1 MMRLLVRASCATAPP
16 NGQECNDTVA
26 LSSPVPSWL
35 PLAILGAVVVVAIV
49 VTMLRTRA
57 RRR

>member
-16 NGQECNDTVA
+16 NGQECNDTVT
-26 LSSPVPSWL
+26 LSLPGPSWL
-35 PLAILGAVVVVAIV
+35 PLAVLAAVVVVVIV
-49 VTMLRTRA
+49 VTTIRTRA

>member
-35 PLAILGAVVVVAIV
+35 PLAILGVAVIVVIV
-49 VTMLRTRA
+49 VTMIRTRA
-57 RRR
+57 RR